1 MIHYIKSNNPNFK
14 TVELKSG
21 FNIILADRRRDG
33 NTDEKRTRNGAGK
46 STLIE
51 IIHFCLG
58 SQVNKNSVFKNENLK
73 DWSFILGIDIGECTY
88 TIERFT
94 NNPNKIYISGDIDNL
109 EIECKYDKVAHR
121 YYVTPNLFNKTML
134 NKFYGIETN
143 EENAKYTPSF
153 RELISYAIRKNVDGY
168 KNAFEFFSRQKAYS
182 IQSCNS
188 YFLNMSMEYVAK
200 FQLLKE
206 KKKAIDD
213 YVAAVKSG
221 FLGNLS
227 FNIGEL
233 NSEVIAL
240 QKDLDDLKEQLDN
253 FQIHPQY
260 TEISNKANVL
270 TEKIHGLT
278 NDMILKKQLLERYE
292 NNYCV
297 EDSNLSLD
305 DIKHVYSD
313 VGVIFNDKI
322 IKTLSEVIEFHNEV
336 SKNRRTYLQEEI
348 STLKKGICELE
359 KQIEIISNER
369 AELMRVVQT
378 HGALEEYT
386 LIQEKYSKSMQL
398 LDDTKNKLDSIEYI
412 EDSKSHIKIENQE
425 LLLKLRQDYNER
437 SEKIQ
442 QAVSIFKNNTEYL
455 YPEAGMLT
463 IDVNE
468 TGYKFD
474 VDIKSS
480 RSQGVNY
487 MKVFCYDMLLA
498 ELGCGREVYPK
509 FLIHDST
516 IFDGVDERQ
525 VAKALVLA
533 KTKCEELNFQYINLI
548 NSDMVPYHEFDSKFV
563 KEFDENVILRISDE
577 QENGGLLGIRF

>member
-21 FNIILADRRRDG
+21 FNIILADRRDG

-94 NNPNKIYISGDIDNL
+94 NNPNKIYISGDIENL

-143 EENAKYTPSF
+143 EENVKYTPSF

-227 FNIGEL
+227 LNIGEL

-260 TEISNKANVL
+260 TEIANKTNVL
-270 TEKIHGLT
+270 TEKIHELT

-292 NNYCV
+292 NNYCI
-297 EDSNLSLD
+297 EDSNLPLA

-322 IKTLSEVIEFHNEV
+322 IKTLSEVIEFHKEV
-336 SKNRRTYLQEEI
+336 SNNRRTYLQEEI

-369 AELMRVVQT
+369 AELMRIVQT

-398 LDDTKNKLDSIEYI
+398 LEEAKNKLESIEYI

-442 QAVSIFKNNTEYL
+442 QAVSIFKNNTEHL

-498 ELGCGREVYPK
+498 ELGCGREIYPK

-525 VAKALVLA
+525 VAKALMLA

-548 NSDMVPYHEFDSKFV
+548 NSDMIPYHEFDSEFV

>member
-1 MIHYIKSNNPNFK
+1 MMIHYIKSNNPNFK

-21 FNIILADRRRDG
+21 FNIILADRRDG

-94 NNPNKIYISGDIDNL
+94 NNPNKIYISGDIENL

-121 YYVTPNLFNKTML
+121 YYVTPNLFNKTMS

-143 EENAKYTPSF
+143 EENVKYTPSF

-240 QKDLDDLKEQLDN
+240 QKDLDDLKEQLDS

-260 TEISNKANVL
+260 TEIANKTNVL
-270 TEKIHGLT
+270 TEKIHELT

-292 NNYCV
+292 NNYCI
-297 EDSNLSLD
+297 EDSNLPLD
-305 DIKHVYSD
+305 DIKDVYSD
-313 VGVIFNDKI
+313 VGVLFNDKI
-322 IKTLSEVIEFHNEV
+322 IKTLSEVIEFHKEV
-336 SKNRRTYLQEEI
+336 SNNRRTYLQEEI

-369 AELMRVVQT
+369 AELMRIVQT

-398 LDDTKNKLDSIEYI
+398 LEETKNKLESIEYI

-498 ELGCGREVYPK
+498 ELGCGREIYPK

-525 VAKALVLA
+525 VAKALMLA
-533 KTKCEELNFQYINLI
+533 KTKCEELNFQYITLI
-548 NSDMVPYHEFDSKFV
+548 NSDMIPYHEFDSEFV